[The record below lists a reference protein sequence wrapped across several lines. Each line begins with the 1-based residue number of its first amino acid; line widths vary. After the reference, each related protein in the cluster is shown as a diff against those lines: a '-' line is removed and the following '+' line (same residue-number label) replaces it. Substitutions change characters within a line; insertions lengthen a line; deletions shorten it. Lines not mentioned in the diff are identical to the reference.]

1 MSCRVSF
8 PLRQLHP
15 SSQTYFPHLCLKFVL
30 CLDFQSLLKDSNI
43 NIWSSSNIITFPF
56 CCCIFI
62 FIDPVPIFHQMP
74 CKSITVSL
82 ETMQPHALLFVCGE
96 GSNRCRVTNQ
106 MDLERNNGLGHQSWC
121 TSVIYIMICG
131 LKSWQQSLYV
141 MQLLS
146 VNMLLI

>member
-1 MSCRVSF
+1 MSF
-8 PLRQLHP
+8 PRRQLHP
-15 SSQTYFPHLCLKFVL
+15 SSQTHFPHLCCKFVL

-62 FIDPVPIFHQMP
+62 FIDQFPLFHQMP
-74 CKSITVSL
+74 RKSITVSL
-82 ETMQPHALLFVCGE
+82 GDNATACFAVCVWE

-106 MDLERNNGLGHQSWC
+106 MDLERNNGLRHQSWC